1 MRRVADDFNR
11 RFGETLVVPE
21 GNIPKVGAR
30 VRDLQEPERKMS
42 TTGGTAKGT
51 VYVDEE
57 RGAILKKFKGA
68 QTDSGTEIRRAP
80 DKAGISNLIEILAI
94 VRGATPEAVEQD
106 FAGSGYGAF
115 KVAVGEEVAEWL
127 APVREAYLELR
138 EDTDRIEDILE
149 AGAEKAAA
157 IASGVVADVREVMGV
172 GPPASRQ
179 AARHRLRRDSLDG
192 AEAPRL
198 DRSVGPAA

>member
-1 MRRVADDFNR
+1 
-11 RFGETLVVPE
+11 
-21 GNIPKVGAR
+21 
-30 VRDLQEPERKMS
+30 MS

-57 RGAILKKFKGA
+57 RDAILKKFKSA

-80 DKAGISNLIEILAI
+80 DKLGISNLVEVLAI
-94 VRGATPEAVEQD
+94 VRGVAPEAVERD

-115 KVAVGEEVAEWL
+115 KVAVGEEVADWL
-127 APVREAYLELR
+127 APVREAYTELR

-149 AGAEKAAA
+149 AGAEKAKA
-157 IASGVVADVREVMGV
+157 IATGVVADVREVMGV

-179 AARHRLRRDSLDG
+179 AARHLLRREGLDV

-198 DRSVGPAA
+198 GRSVGPAA